1 MLFPLCLALQ
11 TEENL
16 LSNLSGTDR
25 FEVWFP
31 LRSMCVQTHTR
42 KVGVSF
48 PAHRAL
54 FQQHYTRVCK
64 MLPNRCSWTRGLP
77 HMDVNAHLPSRH
89 SALLLVVILE
99 PRLHV
104 PLHDF
109 LPVVSIHWTGAV
121 SCHNASVSSAS
132 MPLKSPLLQASSSS
146 SSSAAL
152 YRILSTQSLVVGWI
166 CCP

>member
-1 MLFPLCLALQ
+1 MY
-11 TEENL
+11 
-16 LSNLSGTDR
+16 
-25 FEVWFP
+25 
-31 LRSMCVQTHTR
+31 VQTHTR

-48 PAHRAL
+48 PAHHVL

-89 SALLLVVILE
+89 SVLLLVVILE

-104 PLHDF
+104 PLHNF

-121 SCHNASVSSAS
+121 SCHNACVLCFNALKITLVACIIQLFFLCSSLQNPQYS
-132 MPLKSPLLQASSSS
+132 ESCLWVDLLPLIIHHSIR
-146 SSSAAL
+146 L
-152 YRILSTQSLVVGWI
+152 YDSKDWWSDG
-166 CCP
+166 P